1 MNDHHV
7 FQALLC
13 FLALGGKNRRNVF
26 SQNLA
31 SVPSLGLHS
40 VSNGAHL
47 EPL

>member
-1 MNDHHV
+1 MNDHPV

-13 FLALGGKNRRNVF
+13 FLVLGKKNLRNVF

-40 VSNGAHL
+40 VGNGAHL